1 VEAGAS
7 LAVMAVTSSSA
18 QARATGLTGR
28 RSEREELERL
38 LDAVRAGEST
48 ALVVRGEPG
57 VGKTALLDYLAD
69 QATGFRVA
77 RAVGVQS
84 EMELAFSAL
93 HQLLAPML
101 DRMER
106 LPDPQRDA
114 LRTCFG
120 LSPGPP
126 PDRFFIGLAVLN
138 LLSDVAEVQ
147 PLLCLIDDEQWLDE
161 ASAQVFAFVARRLQA
176 ESVALV
182 FAARTPSERLTGLPE
197 LVVQGLGDEDAQAL
211 LDSLLMAPLDARVR
225 DQIVNETRGV
235 PLALI
240 ELLRERSRAGLAG
253 GFGVD
258 GSVSVSR
265 SLEEGYRRR
274 LEELPLDTQRLLWL
288 AAADPTGDPLL
299 LSRAAQRLGIPPDA
313 ATAAIDVGLLELGAR
328 VRFSHPLVRSASYR
342 SASLREKHDV
352 HAALADVTDPKLDP
366 DRRAWHRAQAAP
378 GPDEE
383 VAAELE
389 RAAERAKARGGL
401 AAAAAFLE
409 RATELTV
416 DPEQLARR
424 ALAAAQAEQLAG
436 APAAAVRLL
445 EVAESMPLSE
455 LQRAAISLV
464 HGRVALQSNRVNEA
478 PILLLDAAKR
488 LERLDV
494 RFARETFLEA
504 LFAAAHAG
512 RLARSGGTVLDV
524 ALAARAAPAH
534 PTPRAP
540 DLLLDGLAVQF
551 TRGFAA
557 GVPLVRR
564 ALNAFGSEIPAE
576 EELRWLR
583 VAVISAQNVWDDG
596 LWVAFAERRVRLAR
610 EIGALSELP
619 LALTPRIYTHLLA
632 GELSA
637 AAALLEEVQ
646 AATEATASM
655 LAPYGAVGLA
665 ALRGREV
672 DALAL
677 IDANRE
683 GVERRGEGIGLTVI
697 AWAKAVLYNGLGR
710 YQTALAAAQ
719 EGAGYAHD
727 MAYMALAEL
736 VEASVR
742 SGKREVADD
751 AHRRLVEVT
760 KPSGSEWALGI
771 EARSHALLSDG
782 EIAERRYQ
790 EAIERLDRTRMRVD
804 LGRANLLYGEW
815 LRREHRRVDAR
826 TQLRSAY
833 EMFSSMGAEAFAD
846 RARREL
852 LATGETV
859 RKRTVDTDN
868 ELTAQEA
875 QIARLARE
883 GLSNPEIGTRL
894 FISPRTVQYHLRKV
908 FTKLGITSRVQ
919 LESVL
924 PPDSMAFED
933 R

>member
-1 VEAGAS
+1 
-7 LAVMAVTSSSA
+7 M
-18 QARATGLTGR
+18 
-28 RSEREELERL
+28 
-38 LDAVRAGEST
+38 
-48 ALVVRGEPG
+48 
-57 VGKTALLDYLAD
+57 
-69 QATGFRVA
+69 
-77 RAVGVQS
+77 
-84 EMELAFSAL
+84 
-93 HQLLAPML
+93 
-101 DRMER
+101 
-106 LPDPQRDA
+106 
-114 LRTCFG
+114 
-120 LSPGPP
+120 
-126 PDRFFIGLAVLN
+126 
-138 LLSDVAEVQ
+138 
-147 PLLCLIDDEQWLDE
+147 
-161 ASAQVFAFVARRLQA
+161 
-176 ESVALV
+176 
-182 FAARTPSERLTGLPE
+182 
-197 LVVQGLGDEDAQAL
+197 
-211 LDSLLMAPLDARVR
+211 
-225 DQIVNETRGV
+225 
-235 PLALI
+235 
-240 ELLRERSRAGLAG
+240 
-253 GFGVD
+253 
-258 GSVSVSR
+258 
-265 SLEEGYRRR
+265 
-274 LEELPLDTQRLLWL
+274 
-288 AAADPTGDPLL
+288 
-299 LSRAAQRLGIPPDA
+299 
-313 ATAAIDVGLLELGAR
+313 
-328 VRFSHPLVRSASYR
+328 
-342 SASLREKHDV
+342 
-352 HAALADVTDPKLDP
+352 
-366 DRRAWHRAQAAP
+366 
-378 GPDEE
+378 
-383 VAAELE
+383 
-389 RAAERAKARGGL
+389 
-401 AAAAAFLE
+401 
-409 RATELTV
+409 
-416 DPEQLARR
+416 
-424 ALAAAQAEQLAG
+424 
-436 APAAAVRLL
+436 
-445 EVAESMPLSE
+445 
-455 LQRAAISLV
+455 
-464 HGRVALQSNRVNEA
+464 NEA

-551 TRGFAA
+551 TQGFAA

-596 LWVAFAERRVRLAR
+596 LWIAFAERRVQLAR

-619 LALTPRIYTHLLA
+619 LALTPRIYTHMLA
-632 GELSA
+632 GELTT

-665 ALRGREV
+665 ALCGREA

-677 IDANRE
+677 IDANRKD
-683 GVERRGEGIGLTVI
+683 VERRGEGIGVTVI

-719 EGAGYAHD
+719 EGTSYAHD
-727 MAYMALAEL
+727 MAYLALAEL
-736 VEASVR
+736 VEASLR
-742 SGKREVADD
+742 SGKREVAVD

-782 EIAERRYQ
+782 EIAEQRYR
-790 EAIERLDRTRMRVD
+790 EAIERLNRTRMRVD
-804 LGRANLLYGEW
+804 LGRAHLLCGEW

-826 TQLRSAY
+826 THLRTAY

-859 RKRTVDTDN
+859 RKRTANTRD

-924 PPDSMAFED
+924 PSDTRPSED